1 MFELGCVVVVG
12 GEEEEG
18 VGGGGEKEGLGGRG
32 GGHYSIDCFGQS
44 IDSWRA
50 SPEQTFGV
58 YSALY
63 RCCGLS
69 CSYTVDNARYHALLD
84 GKGEGYGEF

>member
-1 MFELGCVVVVG
+1 M
-12 GEEEEG
+12 
-18 VGGGGEKEGLGGRG
+18 
-32 GGHYSIDCFGQS
+32 DCFGQS

-58 YSALY
+58 YSAFY

-84 GKGEGYGEF
+84 GKGDGDGEF